1 LGRNLEKS
9 IMPLKQVFACCL
21 SFSEKYKQ
29 HFGHEPFVFST
40 LSLNLENASVFAL
53 SGLKRHI
60 DSWLNKG
67 FPNFLKTLEQYLQ
80 LGSGLIGPS
89 SNLRRTLFS

>member
-1 LGRNLEKS
+1 
-9 IMPLKQVFACCL
+9 MPLKQVFACCL

-40 LSLNLENASVFAL
+40 LSLNLENERVFAL

-60 DSWLNKG
+60 DSRLNKS
-67 FPNFLKTLEQYLQ
+67 FPNFLKALEQCLQ
-80 LGSGLIGPS
+80 IGSGFVRSS